1 MVTGEGGLTSDIPSS
16 GVFVLGLAQPNATV
30 IGFTLMLRQGVVA
43 PTSGHVSMHEEGVI
57 ERDGH
62 QVIELAVCLGKVTA
76 EQLDI
81 CALAWERDANRD
93 HMVQL
98 GMAYLS

>member
-1 MVTGEGGLTSDIPSS
+1 MTGEGGLTSDIPPS

-30 IGFTLMLRQGVVA
+30 IGSALMPRQGVVA

-62 QVIELAVCLGKVTA
+62 LLRSEERRVGK
-76 EQLDI
+76 E
-81 CALAWERDANRD
+81 CRSRWSPY
-93 HMVQL
+93 H
-98 GMAYLS
+98 

>member
-1 MVTGEGGLTSDIPSS
+1 MTGEGGLTSDIPPS
-16 GVFVLGLAQPNATV
+16 GVFVLGLAQPNTTV
-30 IGFTLMLRQGVVA
+30 IALMPWQGVVA
-43 PTSGHVSMHEEGVI
+43 PTSGHVSMHKEGVI

-62 QVIELAVCLGKVTA
+62 QVIELVVCLGKVTA

>member
-1 MVTGEGGLTSDIPSS
+1 MVTGEGGPTSDIPPS
-16 GVFVLGLAQPNATV
+16 GVFVLGLARPNATV
-30 IGFTLMLRQGVVA
+30 IGSALMPWQGLVA
-43 PTSGHVSMHEEGVI
+43 PTSRHVGMHEEGGVI

-62 QVIELAVCLGKVTA
+62 QVIELAACLGKVTA

-93 HMVQL
+93 HMV
-98 GMAYLS
+98 

>member
-1 MVTGEGGLTSDIPSS
+1 MTGEGGLTSNIPPS
-16 GVFVLGLAQPNATV
+16 GIFVLGLAQPNATV

-43 PTSGHVSMHEEGVI
+43 PTSGHVSIREERVI
-57 ERDGH
+57 ERGGH
-62 QVIELAVCLGKVTA
+62 QVIELVACLGKVTA

>member
-1 MVTGEGGLTSDIPSS
+1 M
-16 GVFVLGLAQPNATV
+16 FVLGRAQPNATV

-57 ERDGH
+57 ERDGY
-62 QVIELAVCLGKVTA
+62 QVIELAACLGKVIA